1 MRTRCVRRGDMRF
14 MPGSAGNHPG
24 MTSNRLKLLCAS
36 AGVGAV
42 LAMTGLSVA
51 QTTTFTADPALPD
64 PVVPGIV
71 TEVTEA
77 PTEGPTLQAETP
89 TYTTTTTTPA
99 P

>member
-1 MRTRCVRRGDMRF
+1 
-14 MPGSAGNHPG
+14 
-24 MTSNRLKLLCAS
+24 
-36 AGVGAV
+36 
-42 LAMTGLSVA
+42 MTGLSVA